1 MKSMCAA
8 MQRDVQHTV
17 FTVLCNLVASVTSMR
32 LKDTDSMSVS
42 LNVCVCVCVL
52 QCFVS
57 EHVCPMIR
65 SEPSRSEPIAGS
77 FPSLECSFFCGCCV
91 SAFLVSVN
99 AAALQ
104 SVKYSLVCVK
114 FLVCVKSR

>member
-32 LKDTDSMSVS
+32 LKDTDSTSVS
-42 LNVCVCVCVL
+42 LNVCVCVCFAMFCL
-52 QCFVS
+52 GARVS
-57 EHVCPMIR
+57 YDPI
-65 SEPSRSEPIAGS
+65 RSEPIAGS